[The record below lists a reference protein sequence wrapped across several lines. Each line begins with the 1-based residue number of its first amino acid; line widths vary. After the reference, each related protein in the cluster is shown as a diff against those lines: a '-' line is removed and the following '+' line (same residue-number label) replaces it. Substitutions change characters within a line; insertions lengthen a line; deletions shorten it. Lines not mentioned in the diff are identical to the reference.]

1 MERLPT
7 IEDFD
12 LTNKRILLR
21 VDINSPIDPFT
32 LKILDD
38 FRIKAYK
45 DTISKLN
52 DSKIIIIAHQGRPG
66 LYDFTSLKSHAE
78 KLSEVLNREVKFIDE
93 IIGSRVKEE
102 IEKMQ
107 NGDIILLENVRFLSE
122 EVSEEITK
130 RPYKEQANTIFV
142 KKLSSYVDFYV
153 NDAFACS
160 HRSQPS
166 IVGFPYVLDSAI
178 GLIFKRE
185 IENLSKAIEFN
196 DKPRVYIFGGAKLK
210 DSIKTMKSLL
220 EKNRA
225 DYILTTG
232 MVGVLFLY
240 LDGIDIGQENK
251 KVLEKEKEYVE
262 IARKLYEKFKDKIV
276 KPVDVAIE
284 KDGKRIDTGIKN
296 INGRIYDIGLETI
309 VNFSSYIKNAK
320 LVVAN
325 GPAGMYEIPEFS
337 IGTKE
342 LIRSIS
348 KSNGFKIIGGGHLVT
363 VARMLKLEHKIDFIS
378 TAGKAML
385 LFLTG
390 EKLPGIESIKESYK
404 LKGKKL

>member
-1 MERLPT
+1 MEEIPT
-7 IEDFD
+7 IDNFD
-12 LTNKRILLR
+12 LNNKKVLLR

-38 FRIKAYK
+38 FRIRAYK
-45 DTISKLN
+45 ETLDKL
-52 DSKIIIIAHQGRPG
+52 SEAKIVIIAHQGRPG
-66 LYDFTSLKSHAE
+66 LYDFTSLEAHAK
-78 KLSEVLNREVKFIDE
+78 KLSEILNKDVKFIDE
-93 IIGSRVKEE
+93 IIGRRVKEE

-107 NGDIILLENVRFLSE
+107 PGDIILLENVRFLSE

-160 HRSQPS
+160 HRRQPS
-166 IVGFPYVLDSAI
+166 IVAFPYVLESAI
-178 GLIFKRE
+178 GPIFRKE
-185 IENLSKAIEFN
+185 IENLSKALNFN
-196 DKPRVYIFGGAKLK
+196 ERPRVYIFGGAKLK
-210 DSIKTMKSLL
+210 DSIKTMKALL
-220 EKNRA
+220 EKDKA

-240 LDGIDIGQENK
+240 LDGIDIGEENRK
-251 KVLEKEKEYVE
+251 LLEGEREYVE
-262 IARKLYEKFKDKIV
+262 IARKLYEKFKNKII

-284 KDGKRIDTGIKN
+284 KDGKRHDTKIEN

-309 VNFSSYIKNAK
+309 AHYSSYINEAK
-320 LVVAN
+320 LIVAN

-337 IGTKE
+337 LGTKE
-342 LIRSIS
+342 IVRSIS
-348 KSNGFKIIGGGHLVT
+348 KSKGFKIIGGGHLVT
-363 VARMLKLEHKIDFIS
+363 VARMLKLENKINFIS

-390 EKLPGIESIKESYK
+390 EKLPAIESIKESYE
-404 LKGKKL
+404 LKKKK